1 MSNPQKFDKNIDNY
15 TITELLLILDVE
27 THVTQEIIDEKT
39 SAYIDRF
46 ENEDNTEMA
55 NFFRDMRERLGD
67 YAEQLEDADADV
79 YMPAEQQTETWLD
92 NQYLSQDNADQYDK
106 ITQRKDKIETYN
118 NPHLPM
124 KREQL
129 GVNNNYEVKISQD
142 SLNPNLKNITTR
154 FINLDSQFRQP
165 TASGESSAT
174 DYTLDLS
181 EPMNNV
187 LSMRLYSVQ
196 IPYAWYS
203 VDISHGTNCFW
214 IVSGNVTINISIE
227 SGNYT
232 PQQLANELNTNS
244 SAFGSNVFTLIDDT
258 RGPVTYNENN
268 GKLTINISSSI
279 ITYIGQTDDANII
292 FFDPNGDLVCDSVC
306 NPTRSLNQTLGWV
319 MGYRLSTINVDP
331 LGNKA
336 SAMVDLYGPRYLILS
351 IDDYNQNH
359 INNGLITITETSTKL
374 KMPTYY
380 NPGLPTECNTIELQN
395 NVGLPNGGI
404 NPYLKQTPSVIPT
417 APRVLTQ
424 AQIYSINQIRK
435 NNENNTNYRL
445 KAPTNS
451 DTFALIPLKHGGVT
465 GSMFID
471 FGGSLQDNKRTY
483 FGPVNIDR
491 LRVKLQD
498 DKGNIVNM
506 NGADWSVTIICE
518 LLYQY

>member
-1 MSNPQKFDKNIDNY
+1 MSNPAKFDKNIDNY
-15 TITELLLILDVE
+15 TLSELLLILDVE
-27 THVTQEIIDEKT
+27 TDVTPEIIDERT
-39 SAYIDRF
+39 AEYIDRF
-46 ENEDNTEMA
+46 EDENNTEMA
-55 NFFRDMRERLGD
+55 NFFRDMREKLD
-67 YAEQLEDADADV
+67 EYAEQLEGPDTAE
-79 YMPAEQQTETWLD
+79 YMPAEHQTKDWYD
-92 NQYLSQDNADQYDK
+92 NQYISQDNDDQYDK
-106 ITQRKDKIETYN
+106 ITQRKDKVDIYDN
-118 NPHLPM
+118 NHLPM

-129 GVNNNYEVKISQD
+129 GVNNNYQVKVSQD

-154 FINLDSQFRQP
+154 FVNLDSQFRQP
-165 TASGESSAT
+165 TSNGESSAT

-196 IPYAWYS
+196 IPHAWYS
-203 VDISHGTNCFW
+203 VDVAHGTNCFW
-214 IVSGNVTINISIE
+214 IVSGETTINISIE

-232 PQQLANELNTNS
+232 PQQLAIELNTNN
-244 SAFGSNVFTLIDDT
+244 SAFGSNIFTLIDDT

-279 ITYIGQTDDANII
+279 ITYTGQMDHANII
-292 FFDPNGDLVCDSVC
+292 FFDPNGVLVCDSVC

-319 MGYRLSTINVDP
+319 MGYRFPAVKVDP

-336 SAMVDLYGPRYLILS
+336 SAMIDLYGPRYLILS

-359 INNGLITITETSTKL
+359 INNGLITITETSKKL
-374 KMPTYY
+374 KMPNYY
-380 NPGLPTECNTIELQN
+380 NPGLPTECNI
-395 NVGLPNGGI
+395 GLPNDAI
-404 NPYLKQTPSVIPT
+404 DNMDSSFKQVPTVIPT

-424 AQIYSINQIRK
+424 AQIYSINQIKK
-435 NNENNTNYRL
+435 NNENNTNYMI

-451 DTFALIPLKHGGVT
+451 DTFAIIPIKHAGTT
-465 GSMFID
+465 GSLFID

-498 DKGNIVNM
+498 DKGNVVNM